1 MSQSVEIICLLI
13 HWNCSKFPENGPDV
27 STHFQCKHSG
37 WVANAVATFSNRS
50 SENPKVY
57 HILCDFHICLPC
69 MRLKDIKIETQFTVL
84 FGYTWFGEWPWSGLD
99 VRCSPKKH
107 RCCHAKGTINSRQK
121 EFLHSL
127 QQNLEGSIVNSTNHP
142 AALCHVLSPS
152 LKVLRVTSHLSKS
165 K

>member
-1 MSQSVEIICLLI
+1 MDQTCPPTS
-13 HWNCSKFPENGPDV
+13 NA
-27 STHFQCKHSG
+27 STVVGWRTQLPHS
-37 WVANAVATFSNRS
+37 ATDQVKIQ
-50 SENPKVY
+50 KVY